1 VDGKK
6 EEKEKDALYQD
17 HASLTS
23 ERSLKNKSLSV
34 FKRRSAYSTK
44 RHARTAGRAHEKTN
58 KPDKA
63 KLFPKT
69 FRKLEKKKGHRNPFY
84 VMRE

>member
-1 VDGKK
+1 VRGHKK
-6 EEKEKDALYQD
+6 AN
-17 HASLTS
+17 HF
-23 ERSLKNKSLSV
+23 LSS
-34 FKRRSAYSTK
+34 RDDQHTK
-44 RHARTAGRAHEKTN
+44 RHTRTAGRAYEKTN